1 MRKNIDSA
9 EEVKAFLAYQHKTV
23 ADSDPKPKP
32 LSRRESKPNKM
43 SDIERRHD
51 EIKLGKLRSMEDGD
65 WIKELVG

>member
-1 MRKNIDSA
+1 MRKVIDSA

-51 EIKLGKLRSMEDGD
+51 ERKLRKLETMSDED
-65 WIKELVG
+65 WIKELAL